1 MKQMLP
7 HIGFI
12 FKRNI
17 RDKKNIYYI
26 IMMSV
31 CSFTL
36 LCAFLFHH
44 MYNYS
49 DEWDKENNIYFRQLM
64 LTPGYEEAM
73 KFFENPTYDFHME
86 KLLEIENVVDVHE
99 SDYDEASLKNV
110 ILNDEIHGDI
120 VGLGYG
126 SKDIL
131 PKIISG
137 TDFNVDDKDVLVCP
151 NKMYLYGYNYL
162 DEVNKKEIIDT
173 KKYIGSTIKGS
184 YDIKYYDEKT
194 DSIKIKET
202 KNREFK
208 IVGVYDVKSTSNH
221 MSYCY
226 APGEQVADIKK
237 QTILTDGS
245 PSFGSW
251 GITVDDASNVDFIK
265 KKLED
270 MGYIV
275 TVAIFTEFSTEYT
288 IKLICNSI
296 LFVSIVALLL
306 VSLAYI
312 KKKMVNNLYII
323 GLTKS
328 LGYNSN
334 DIRNLYLLDNTT
346 ILVISYVV
354 SIILFIITSIVVHA
368 FFMGRIGVLGIKWHL
383 TLWPFIVSFL
393 LMFIFSSIIN
403 IYYISKRI
411 RKSLTSILNG
421 ETL

>member
-162 DEVNKKEIIDT
+162 DEV
-173 KKYIGSTIKGS
+173 
-184 YDIKYYDEKT
+184 
-194 DSIKIKET
+194 KIKET

-208 IVGVYDVKSTSNH
+208 IVGVYDVRSTSNH

-251 GITVDDASNVDFIK
+251 RITVDDASNVDFIK